1 MVITRSRNIVD
12 VPDTFAYVNVTRNT
26 TGDGTVGIPTSI

>member
-1 MVITRSRNIVD
+1 MVITRSKNIVD

-26 TGDGTVGIPTSI
+26 TGDGTVGIPTI